1 MKSDCAVME
10 EFIDDIKVVINALG
24 YKVLEPLLQKKNGND
39 SSDDL
44 LMNYTKACNLY
55 SGFSAPVSGMS
66 TIGYAEKALFS
77 GLFRHISHYKL
88 CIKDGRKIDPACG
101 SGNFLTET
109 YLSPRMN
116 AICRY
121 IEK

>member
-1 MKSDCAVME
+1 M
-10 EFIDDIKVVINALG
+10 
-24 YKVLEPLLQKKNGND
+24 
-39 SSDDL
+39 

-77 GLFRHISHYKL
+77 GLFRHISHYRL